1 MVLLL
6 STMTK
11 NNSYTQTYYINSYR
25 YSLLIDD
32 IDITYCT
39 IFQTNNIKLIYFFL
53 KLKSLIILIYQIFYV
68 KTIKQY

>member
-25 YSLLIDD
+25 DSLLIDD
-32 IDITYCT
+32 IDITYST

-53 KLKSLIILIYQIFYV
+53 GLKSLIILIYQIFYV

>member
-25 YSLLIDD
+25 DSLLIDD

-53 KLKSLIILIYQIFYV
+53 GLKSLIILIYQIFYV